1 MTQKFMAIVEI
12 KNNLSKIKLKQILQS
27 QQLKEA
33 ELSKDKIKVLIFEGS
48 ESELFLKK
56 TWFESKEICK
66 YLTLIDIG
74 LAPNFE
80 VKYKSKPIYSYNKR

>member
-12 KNNLSKIKLKQILQS
+12 KNNLSKIQLKQILQA

-48 ESELFLKK
+48 ESELLLKK
-56 TWFESKEICK
+56 TWFESTEIRQ

-80 VKYKSKPIYSYNKR
+80 VKYKSKQIYSYN

>member
-12 KNNLSKIKLKQILQS
+12 KNNLSNIQFKQILQA

-48 ESELFLKK
+48 ESELFFKK
-56 TWFESKEICK
+56 NWFQSKEICQ

-80 VKYKSKPIYSYNKR
+80 VKYKSKQIYSYK